1 MSCVRLAPG
10 SPAESEGLGAATEDG
25 DEMTEKSQ
33 YHFDPDT
40 YEALMAEE
48 VPAYPTLQNEV
59 AAATRGAPA
68 KRILD
73 LGTGT
78 GVTALRVLAAH
89 PAAEIVGI
97 DENAAMLTRARSAL
111 PPGAVLCVASLEDP
125 LPDGPFDLVISALA
139 VHHLDGSGKAELFRR
154 IAAVLEPAGRLVLG
168 DVIVPDDPADAVT
181 PIDDDYDRPSSIA
194 DHLKWL
200 DAAGFAARVT
210 WAERDLAVFTADL
223 GQPVT
228 PLS

>member
-1 MSCVRLAPG
+1 MV
-10 SPAESEGLGAATEDG
+10 
-25 DEMTEKSQ
+25 
-33 YHFDPDT
+33 
-40 YEALMAEE
+40 
-48 VPAYPTLQNEV
+48 
-59 AAATRGAPA
+59 
-68 KRILD
+68 
-73 LGTGT
+73 
-78 GVTALRVLAAH
+78 
-89 PAAEIVGI
+89 
-97 DENAAMLTRARSAL
+97 
-111 PPGAVLCVASLEDP
+111 
-125 LPDGPFDLVISALA
+125 SALA
-139 VHHLDGSGKAELFRR
+139 VHHLDGSGKADLFRR